1 MLGASRVKDVHDR
14 LLEDNMN
21 RFEGKVALV
30 TGAASGI
37 GLATA
42 ARLAHEGAQVLACD
56 VNAALLNEEVQCLA
70 KEGLKVTARVVDVTD
85 VAACKAAVAAAVS
98 TFGRLDVLCNIAG
111 TLLIKHFTDLT
122 DEDWQRQMAT
132 NVNGVFF
139 LCRAAMPHLLE
150 SKGNIVNIA
159 SAAALIGVPYGAVY
173 SAAKGAVLMLSKAL
187 AVEFAGAGVRVNAVC
202 PGSVMTP
209 LATGFMPPEGADFK
223 LLCRLVPLT
232 PEHGQPADIAATIAF
247 IASEESRFMTGAG
260 VVVDGAQTAI

>member
-1 MLGASRVKDVHDR
+1 MK
-14 LLEDNMN
+14 

-209 LATGFMPPEGADFK
+209 LVTGFMPPEGANFE